1 MKEKKT
7 GKDGK
12 MLLHADRRLEN
23 GKSAGDKPVG
33 RRHANG
39 RHAVRVSKFL
49 QAAVLAAGVL
59 GMSAASQSMTEISE
73 KEQPLWQ
80 VWSAEECDAGLT
92 VETVGENL
100 ILQKKAKLTADSEE
114 GKDFRAMY
122 AGDGN
127 HTDEILR
134 WSSENDWENSDHWLM
149 ADFGEPVSIGAVR
162 IYWERTNAKSY
173 ALEYSQD
180 RENWQQASVFEEAP
194 EQKEQ
199 QIVLNEPV
207 EARYFRLHVTDVLKE
222 ESDLSL
228 YYQNV
233 SVLELEVYGQLED
246 CFVVETPVIEA
257 GSRRT
262 LELPTVPEPY
272 SISFGGADYDVLVN
286 MDGKITD
293 TMADTQVELGFI
305 LEKDGETQELP
316 GIQTKIPAS
325 ELMEAD
331 GERETVESDKKAEQD
346 ATGEV
351 LEHSSAATLPEGFTA
366 MEWMPV
372 SATGVIEPAGQEIP
386 SDEISEAAPGGASTG
401 AVYSDWTTRSIRV
414 VYRDEELE
422 RTAQLFATELSGQ
435 LLQNVSAKKLADTEK
450 PTEGDIVLN
459 FWKTAGDGEEWTQ
472 TLGDEGYELNL
483 EAESPGVISISARTK
498 RGVRWGCVALGQLWE
513 KSEGQLPVGVLRD
526 YPAWSVRGFGIDVG
540 RRPVSLE
547 LLYRIAEAL
556 SKHRMNTLQIHLND
570 NQIISQSDYDGTKE
584 GARQL
589 YAGFRLES
597 DVKNEAGQSI
607 TSQDLYYSKE
617 EFAQFIEDA
626 AVMGVEVV
634 PEIDTPAHSL
644 ALTKVFPKL
653 GLSGDPESVDQL
665 DLSNPAAQ
673 KLAETI
679 WSEYLIESDVFSGT
693 GTVHIGMD
701 EYFGDQKA
709 FVDYMKELS
718 DYVAE
723 AAPEKT
729 IRMWGS
735 LSKTGQDYSGLSRK
749 IQLQVWDT
757 DWADP
762 QEMYDAGFS
771 IINSLSSSLYLI
783 PGGGY
788 DRLDL
793 DFLEK
798 KWQPNIFETQE
809 RTWELPRWSRR
820 TLGACYM
827 LWNDYASQD
836 GNEITED
843 GLFERF
849 AEPLD
854 ILARKLWK

>member
-7 GKDGK
+7 GKDSGR
-12 MLLHADRRLEN
+12 LL
-23 GKSAGDKPVG
+23 
-33 RRHANG
+33 
-39 RHAVRVSKFL
+39 HAVRVSKFL
-49 QAAVLAAGVL
+49 QVAVLAAGVL
-59 GMSAASQSMTEISE
+59 GMSAASQSMTEIAE

-127 HTDEILR
+127 HTDETLR
-134 WSSENDWENSDHWLM
+134 WSSENDWENNDHWLM

-162 IYWERTNAKSY
+162 IYWERTNAKGY

-180 RENWQQASVFEEAP
+180 KENWQQASVFEEAP

-233 SVLELEVYGQLED
+233 SVQELEVYGQLED

-293 TMADTQVELGFI
+293 TIADTQVELGFI
-305 LEKDGETQELP
+305 LEKDGEMQELP

-325 ELMEAD
+325 ELVETD
-331 GERETVESDKKAEQD
+331 GERATVESDKKAEQD

-351 LEHSSAATLPEGFTA
+351 REHASAATLPEGFTA
-366 MEWMPV
+366 MEWMPA

-386 SDEISEAAPGGASTG
+386 SDEISEAAPVTSS
-401 AVYSDWTTRSIRV
+401 YSDWTTRFIRV

-422 RTAQLFATELSGQ
+422 RTAQLFATELSRQ
-435 LLQNVSAKKLADTEK
+435 LLQDVSAKKLADTEK

-459 FWKTAGDGEEWTQ
+459 FRKAVGDGKEWTQ

-498 RGVRWGCVALGQLWE
+498 RGVRWGCVALGQLLE
-513 KSEGQLPVGVLRD
+513 KSEGQLPTGVLRD

-547 LLYRIAEAL
+547 LLYRIAEEL
-556 SKHRMNTLQIHLND
+556 SKHQMNTLQIHLND

-597 DVKNEAGQSI
+597 DVRNKAGQSI

-673 KLAETI
+673 KLAEMI
-679 WSEYLIESDVFSGT
+679 WSEYLTESDVFSGT

-701 EYFGDQKA
+701 EYFGNQKA
-709 FVDYMKELS
+709 FVDYMKALS

-757 DWADP
+757 DWTDP

-771 IINSLSSSLYLI
+771 VINSLSSSLYLI

-798 KWQPNIFETQE
+798 KWQPNVFETQE
-809 RTWELPRWSRR
+809 RTWELPRWSSR

>member
-1 MKEKKT
+1 
-7 GKDGK
+7 
-12 MLLHADRRLEN
+12 
-23 GKSAGDKPVG
+23 
-33 RRHANG
+33 
-39 RHAVRVSKFL
+39 
-49 QAAVLAAGVL
+49 
-59 GMSAASQSMTEISE
+59 
-73 KEQPLWQ
+73 
-80 VWSAEECDAGLT
+80 
-92 VETVGENL
+92 
-100 ILQKKAKLTADSEE
+100 
-114 GKDFRAMY
+114 
-122 AGDGN
+122 
-127 HTDEILR
+127 
-134 WSSENDWENSDHWLM
+134 
-149 ADFGEPVSIGAVR
+149 
-162 IYWERTNAKSY
+162 
-173 ALEYSQD
+173 
-180 RENWQQASVFEEAP
+180 
-194 EQKEQ
+194 
-199 QIVLNEPV
+199 
-207 EARYFRLHVTDVLKE
+207 
-222 ESDLSL
+222 
-228 YYQNV
+228 
-233 SVLELEVYGQLED
+233 
-246 CFVVETPVIEA
+246 
-257 GSRRT
+257 
-262 LELPTVPEPY
+262 
-272 SISFGGADYDVLVN
+272 
-286 MDGKITD
+286 
-293 TMADTQVELGFI
+293 
-305 LEKDGETQELP
+305 
-316 GIQTKIPAS
+316 
-325 ELMEAD
+325 
-331 GERETVESDKKAEQD
+331 
-346 ATGEV
+346 
-351 LEHSSAATLPEGFTA
+351 
-366 MEWMPV
+366 MEWMPA

-386 SDEISEAAPGGASTG
+386 SDEISGAAPVVAPATSSS
-401 AVYSDWTTRSIRV
+401 SDWTTRFIRV

-435 LLQNVSAKKLADTEK
+435 LLQDVSVEKLADTEK

-459 FWKTAGDGEEWTQ
+459 FRKAVGDGKEWTQ

-498 RGVRWGCVALGQLWE
+498 RGVRWGCVALGQLLE
-513 KSEGQLPVGVLRD
+513 KSEGQLPAGVLRD

-540 RRPVSLE
+540 RSPVSLE
-547 LLYRIAEAL
+547 LLYRIAEEL
-556 SKHRMNTLQIHLND
+556 SKHQMNTLQIHLND

-597 DVKNEAGQSI
+597 DVRNKAGQSI

-679 WSEYLIESDVFSGT
+679 WSEYLTESDVFSGT

-701 EYFGDQKA
+701 EYFGNQKA
-709 FVDYMKELS
+709 FVDYMKALS

-749 IQLQVWDT
+749 IQLQVWDM
-757 DWADP
+757 DWTDP

-771 IINSLSSSLYLI
+771 VINSLSSSLYLI

-798 KWQPNIFETQE
+798 KWQPNVFETQE
-809 RTWELPRWSRR
+809 QTWELPRWSSR

>member
-1 MKEKKT
+1 MREKKT
-7 GKDGK
+7 GKDSGR
-12 MLLHADRRLEN
+12 LL
-23 GKSAGDKPVG
+23 
-33 RRHANG
+33 
-39 RHAVRVSKFL
+39 HAVRVSKFL
-49 QAAVLAAGVL
+49 QVTVLAAGVL
-59 GMSAASQSMTEISE
+59 GMSAVSQSMTEISE

-127 HTDEILR
+127 HTDETLR
-134 WSSENDWENSDHWLM
+134 WSSENDWENNDHWLM

-162 IYWERTNAKSY
+162 IYWERTNAKGY

-180 RENWQQASVFEEAP
+180 KENWQQASVFEEAP

-233 SVLELEVYGQLED
+233 SVQELEVYGQLED

-293 TMADTQVELGFI
+293 TIADTQVELGFI

-325 ELMEAD
+325 ERVEVD
-331 GERETVESDKKAEQD
+331 GERE
-346 ATGEV
+346 EV
-351 LEHSSAATLPEGFTA
+351 PEALSAVTLPEGFTA
-366 MEWMPV
+366 MEWMPA

-386 SDEISEAAPGGASTG
+386 SDEISEAAPVTSS
-401 AVYSDWTTRSIRV
+401 YSDWTTRFIRV

-435 LLQNVSAKKLADTEK
+435 LLQDVSVEKLADTEK
-450 PTEGDIVLN
+450 PAEGDIVLN
-459 FWKTAGDGEEWTQ
+459 FRKAVGDGKEWTQ

-498 RGVRWGCVALGQLWE
+498 RGVRWGCVALGQLLE
-513 KSEGQLPVGVLRD
+513 KSEGQLPAGVLRD

-547 LLYRIAEAL
+547 LLYRIAEEL
-556 SKHRMNTLQIHLND
+556 SKHQMNTLQIHLND

-679 WSEYLIESDVFSGT
+679 WSEYLTESDVFSGT

-701 EYFGDQKA
+701 EYFGNQKA
-709 FVDYMKELS
+709 FVDYMKALS

-757 DWADP
+757 DWTDP
-762 QEMYDAGFS
+762 LEMYDAGFS
-771 IINSLSSSLYLI
+771 VINSLSSSLYLI

-788 DRLDL
+788 DRLNL

-798 KWQPNIFETQE
+798 KWQPNVFETQE
-809 RTWELPRWSRR
+809 RTWELPRWSSR

>member
-1 MKEKKT
+1 MREKKT
-7 GKDGK
+7 GKDSGR
-12 MLLHADRRLEN
+12 LL
-23 GKSAGDKPVG
+23 
-33 RRHANG
+33 
-39 RHAVRVSKFL
+39 HAVRVSKFL
-49 QAAVLAAGVL
+49 QVAVLAAGVL

-127 HTDEILR
+127 HTDETLR
-134 WSSENDWENSDHWLM
+134 WSSENDWENNDHWLM

-162 IYWERTNAKSY
+162 IYWERTNAKGY

-180 RENWQQASVFEEAP
+180 KENWQQASVFEEAP

-233 SVLELEVYGQLED
+233 SVQELEVYRQLED

-293 TMADTQVELGFI
+293 TIADTQVQLGFI
-305 LEKDGETQELP
+305 LEKDGEMQELP

-325 ELMEAD
+325 ERVEAD
-331 GERETVESDKKAEQD
+331 GERATVESDKKAEQD

-351 LEHSSAATLPEGFTA
+351 REHASAVTLPEGFTA
-366 MEWMPV
+366 MEWMPA
-372 SATGVIEPAGQEIP
+372 SATGVIESAGQEIP
-386 SDEISEAAPGGASTG
+386 SDEISEAAPVVAPATSSS
-401 AVYSDWTTRSIRV
+401 SDWTTRFIRV

-435 LLQNVSAKKLADTEK
+435 LLQDVSVEKLADTEK

-459 FWKTAGDGEEWTQ
+459 FRKAVGDGKEWTQ

-498 RGVRWGCVALGQLWE
+498 RGVRWGCVALGQLLE
-513 KSEGQLPVGVLRD
+513 KSEGQLPTGVLRD

-547 LLYRIAEAL
+547 LLYRIAEEL
-556 SKHRMNTLQIHLND
+556 SKHQMNTLQIHLND

-597 DVKNEAGQSI
+597 DVRNRAGQSI

-679 WSEYLIESDVFSGT
+679 WSEYLTESDVFSGT

-701 EYFGDQKA
+701 EYFGNQKA
-709 FVDYMKELS
+709 FVDYMKALS

-757 DWADP
+757 DWTDP

-798 KWQPNIFETQE
+798 KWQPNVFETQE
-809 RTWELPRWSRR
+809 RTWELPRWSSR

>member
-7 GKDGK
+7 GKDSGR
-12 MLLHADRRLEN
+12 LL
-23 GKSAGDKPVG
+23 
-33 RRHANG
+33 
-39 RHAVRVSKFL
+39 HAVRVSKFL
-49 QAAVLAAGVL
+49 QVAVLAAGVL
-59 GMSAASQSMTEISE
+59 GMSAASQSMTEIAE

-127 HTDEILR
+127 HTDETLR
-134 WSSENDWENSDHWLM
+134 WSSENDWENNDHWLM

-162 IYWERTNAKSY
+162 IYWERTNAKGY

-180 RENWQQASVFEEAP
+180 KENWQQASVFEEAP

-233 SVLELEVYGQLED
+233 SVQELEVYGQLED

-293 TMADTQVELGFI
+293 TIADTQVELGFI
-305 LEKDGETQELP
+305 LEKDGEMQELP

-325 ELMEAD
+325 ELVETD
-331 GERETVESDKKAEQD
+331 GERATVESDKKAEQD

-351 LEHSSAATLPEGFTA
+351 REHASAATLPEGFTA
-366 MEWMPV
+366 MEWMPA

-386 SDEISEAAPGGASTG
+386 SDEISEAAPVTSS
-401 AVYSDWTTRSIRV
+401 YSDWTTRFIRV

-422 RTAQLFATELSGQ
+422 RTAQLFATELSRQ
-435 LLQNVSAKKLADTEK
+435 LLQDVSAKKLADTEK

-459 FWKTAGDGEEWTQ
+459 FWKVAGDGEEWTQ

-483 EAESPGVISISARTK
+483 ETESPGVISISARTK

-513 KSEGQLPVGVLRD
+513 KSEGQLPAGVLRD

-547 LLYRIAEAL
+547 LLYRIAEEL

-653 GLSGDPESVDQL
+653 GLSGNPESVDQL

-673 KLAETI
+673 KLAEMI
-679 WSEYLIESDVFSGT
+679 WSEYLTESDVFSGT

-701 EYFGDQKA
+701 EYFGNQKA
-709 FVDYMKELS
+709 FVNYMKALS

-757 DWADP
+757 DWTDP

-771 IINSLSSSLYLI
+771 VINSLSSSLYLI

-798 KWQPNIFETQE
+798 KWQPNVFETQE
-809 RTWELPRWSRR
+809 RTWELPRWSSR

>member
-7 GKDGK
+7 GKDSGR
-12 MLLHADRRLEN
+12 LL
-23 GKSAGDKPVG
+23 
-33 RRHANG
+33 
-39 RHAVRVSKFL
+39 HAVRVSKFL
-49 QAAVLAAGVL
+49 QVTVLAAGVL
-59 GMSAASQSMTEISE
+59 GMSAVSQSMTEISE

-127 HTDEILR
+127 HTDETLR
-134 WSSENDWENSDHWLM
+134 WSSENDWENNDHWLM

-162 IYWERTNAKSY
+162 IYWERTNAKGY

-180 RENWQQASVFEEAP
+180 KENWQQASVFEEAP

-233 SVLELEVYGQLED
+233 SVQELEVYGQLED

-293 TMADTQVELGFI
+293 TIADTQVELGFI
-305 LEKDGETQELP
+305 LEKDGEMQELP

-325 ELMEAD
+325 ERVEAD
-331 GERETVESDKKAEQD
+331 GERATVESDKKAEQD

-351 LEHSSAATLPEGFTA
+351 REHASAATLPEGFTA
-366 MEWMPV
+366 MEWMPA

-386 SDEISEAAPGGASTG
+386 SDEISEAAPVVAPATSSS
-401 AVYSDWTTRSIRV
+401 SDWTTRFIRV

-435 LLQNVSAKKLADTEK
+435 LLQDVSAKKLTDTEK

-459 FWKTAGDGEEWTQ
+459 FRKAVGDGKEWTQ

-498 RGVRWGCVALGQLWE
+498 RGVRWGCVALGQLLE
-513 KSEGQLPVGVLRD
+513 KSEGQLPTGVLRD

-547 LLYRIAEAL
+547 LLYRIAEEL
-556 SKHRMNTLQIHLND
+556 SKHQMNTLQIHLND

-597 DVKNEAGQSI
+597 DVRNRAGQSI

-679 WSEYLIESDVFSGT
+679 WSEYLTESDVFSGT

-701 EYFGDQKA
+701 EYFGNQKA
-709 FVDYMKELS
+709 FVDYMKALS

-771 IINSLSSSLYLI
+771 VINSLSSSLYLI

-798 KWQPNIFETQE
+798 KWQPNVFETQE
-809 RTWELPRWSRR
+809 RTRELPRWSSR

>member
-7 GKDGK
+7 GKDSGR
-12 MLLHADRRLEN
+12 LL
-23 GKSAGDKPVG
+23 
-33 RRHANG
+33 
-39 RHAVRVSKFL
+39 HAVRVSKFL
-49 QAAVLAAGVL
+49 QVTVLAAGVL

-127 HTDEILR
+127 HTDETLR
-134 WSSENDWENSDHWLM
+134 WSSENDWENNDHWLM

-162 IYWERTNAKSY
+162 IYWERTNAKGY

-180 RENWQQASVFEEAP
+180 KENWQQASVFEEAP

-233 SVLELEVYGQLED
+233 SVQELEVYRQLED

-293 TMADTQVELGFI
+293 TIADTQVQLGFI
-305 LEKDGETQELP
+305 LEKDGEMQELP

-325 ELMEAD
+325 ERVEAD
-331 GERETVESDKKAEQD
+331 GERATVESDKKAEQD

-351 LEHSSAATLPEGFTA
+351 REHASAVTLPEGFTA
-366 MEWMPV
+366 MEWMPA
-372 SATGVIEPAGQEIP
+372 SATGVIESAGQEIP
-386 SDEISEAAPGGASTG
+386 SDEISEAAPVVAPATSSS
-401 AVYSDWTTRSIRV
+401 SDWTTRFIRV

-435 LLQNVSAKKLADTEK
+435 LLQDVSVEKLADTEK

-459 FWKTAGDGEEWTQ
+459 FRKAVGDGKEWTQ

-498 RGVRWGCVALGQLWE
+498 RGVRWGCVALGQLLE
-513 KSEGQLPVGVLRD
+513 KSEGQLPTGVLRD

-547 LLYRIAEAL
+547 LLYRIAEEL
-556 SKHRMNTLQIHLND
+556 SKHQMNTLQIHLND

-597 DVKNEAGQSI
+597 DVRNRAGQSI

-673 KLAETI
+673 KLAEMI
-679 WSEYLIESDVFSGT
+679 WSEYLTESDVFSGT

-701 EYFGDQKA
+701 EYFGNQKA
-709 FVDYMKELS
+709 FVNYMKALS

-757 DWADP
+757 DWTDP

-771 IINSLSSSLYLI
+771 VINSLSSSLYLI

-798 KWQPNIFETQE
+798 KWQPNVFETQE
-809 RTWELPRWSRR
+809 RTWELPRWSSR

>member
-7 GKDGK
+7 GKDSGR
-12 MLLHADRRLEN
+12 LL
-23 GKSAGDKPVG
+23 
-33 RRHANG
+33 
-39 RHAVRVSKFL
+39 HAVRVSKFL
-49 QAAVLAAGVL
+49 QVAVLAAGVL
-59 GMSAASQSMTEISE
+59 GMSAASQSMTEIAE

-127 HTDEILR
+127 HTDETLR
-134 WSSENDWENSDHWLM
+134 WSSENDWENNDHWLM

-162 IYWERTNAKSY
+162 IYWERTNAKGY

-180 RENWQQASVFEEAP
+180 KENWQQASVFEEAP

-233 SVLELEVYGQLED
+233 SVQELEVYGQLED

-293 TMADTQVELGFI
+293 TIADTQVELGFI
-305 LEKDGETQELP
+305 LEKDGEMQELP

-325 ELMEAD
+325 ELVETD
-331 GERETVESDKKAEQD
+331 GERATVESDKKAEQD

-351 LEHSSAATLPEGFTA
+351 REHASAATLPEGFTA
-366 MEWMPV
+366 MEWMPA

-386 SDEISEAAPGGASTG
+386 SDEISEAAPVTSS
-401 AVYSDWTTRSIRV
+401 YSDWTTRFIRV

-422 RTAQLFATELSGQ
+422 RTAQLFATELSRQ
-435 LLQNVSAKKLADTEK
+435 LLQDVSAKKLADTEK

-459 FWKTAGDGEEWTQ
+459 FWKVAGDGEEWTQ

-483 EAESPGVISISARTK
+483 ETESPGVISISARTK
-498 RGVRWGCVALGQLWE
+498 RGVRWGCVALGQLLE
-513 KSEGQLPVGVLRD
+513 KSEGQLPTGVLRD

-547 LLYRIAEAL
+547 LLYRIAEEL
-556 SKHRMNTLQIHLND
+556 SKHQMNTLQIHLND

-597 DVKNEAGQSI
+597 DVRNRAGQSI

-673 KLAETI
+673 KLAEMI
-679 WSEYLIESDVFSGT
+679 WSEYLTESDVFSGT

-701 EYFGDQKA
+701 EYFGNQKA
-709 FVDYMKELS
+709 FVNYMKALS

-757 DWADP
+757 DWTDP

-771 IINSLSSSLYLI
+771 VLNSLSSSLYLI

-798 KWQPNIFETQE
+798 KWQPNVFETQE
-809 RTWELPRWSRR
+809 RTWELPRWSSR

>member
-7 GKDGK
+7 GKDSGR
-12 MLLHADRRLEN
+12 LL
-23 GKSAGDKPVG
+23 
-33 RRHANG
+33 
-39 RHAVRVSKFL
+39 HAVRVSKFL
-49 QAAVLAAGVL
+49 QVTVLAAGVL
-59 GMSAASQSMTEISE
+59 GMSAVSQSMTEISE

-127 HTDEILR
+127 HTDETLR
-134 WSSENDWENSDHWLM
+134 WSSENDWENNDHWLM
-149 ADFGEPVSIGAVR
+149 ADFGELVSIGAVR

-180 RENWQQASVFEEAP
+180 KENWQQASVFEEAP

-233 SVLELEVYGQLED
+233 SVQELEVYGQLED

-293 TMADTQVELGFI
+293 TIADTQVELGFI
-305 LEKDGETQELP
+305 LEKDGEMQELP

-325 ELMEAD
+325 ERVEAD
-331 GERETVESDKKAEQD
+331 GERATVESDKKAEQD

-351 LEHSSAATLPEGFTA
+351 REHASAVTLPEGFTA
-366 MEWMPV
+366 MEWMPA
-372 SATGVIEPAGQEIP
+372 SATGVIESAGQEIP
-386 SDEISEAAPGGASTG
+386 SDEISEAAPVVAPATSSS
-401 AVYSDWTTRSIRV
+401 SDWTTRFIRV

-435 LLQNVSAKKLADTEK
+435 LLQDVSVEKLADTEK

-459 FWKTAGDGEEWTQ
+459 FRKAVGDGEEWTQ

-498 RGVRWGCVALGQLWE
+498 RGVRWGCMALGQLLE
-513 KSEGQLPVGVLRD
+513 KSEGQLPAGVLRD

-547 LLYRIAEAL
+547 LLYRIAEEL
-556 SKHRMNTLQIHLND
+556 SKHQMNTLQIHLND

-597 DVKNEAGQSI
+597 DVRNKAGQSI

-644 ALTKVFPKL
+644 AFTKVFPKL

-679 WSEYLIESDVFSGT
+679 WSEYLTESDVFSGT

-701 EYFGDQKA
+701 EYFGNQKA
-709 FVDYMKELS
+709 FVDYMKALS

-757 DWADP
+757 DWTDP

-771 IINSLSSSLYLI
+771 VINSLSSSLYLI

-798 KWQPNIFETQE
+798 KWQPNVFETQE
-809 RTWELPRWSRR
+809 RTWELPRWSSR

>member
-7 GKDGK
+7 GKDSGR
-12 MLLHADRRLEN
+12 LL
-23 GKSAGDKPVG
+23 
-33 RRHANG
+33 
-39 RHAVRVSKFL
+39 HAVRVSKFL
-49 QAAVLAAGVL
+49 QVAVLAAGVL
-59 GMSAASQSMTEISE
+59 GMSAASQSMTEIAE

-127 HTDEILR
+127 HTDETLR
-134 WSSENDWENSDHWLM
+134 WSSENDWENNDHWLM

-162 IYWERTNAKSY
+162 IYWERTNAKGY

-180 RENWQQASVFEEAP
+180 KENWQQASVFEEAP

-233 SVLELEVYGQLED
+233 SVQELEVYGQLED

-293 TMADTQVELGFI
+293 TIADTQVELGFI
-305 LEKDGETQELP
+305 LEKDGEMQELP

-325 ELMEAD
+325 ELVETD
-331 GERETVESDKKAEQD
+331 GERATVESDKKAEQD

-351 LEHSSAATLPEGFTA
+351 REHASAATLPEGFTA
-366 MEWMPV
+366 MEWMPA

-386 SDEISEAAPGGASTG
+386 SDEISEAAPVTSS
-401 AVYSDWTTRSIRV
+401 YSDWTTRFIRV

-422 RTAQLFATELSGQ
+422 RTAQLFATELSRQ
-435 LLQNVSAKKLADTEK
+435 LLQDVSAKKLADTEK

-459 FWKTAGDGEEWTQ
+459 FWKVAGDGEEWTQ

-483 EAESPGVISISARTK
+483 ETESPGVISISARTK

-513 KSEGQLPVGVLRD
+513 KSEGQLPAGVLRD

-547 LLYRIAEAL
+547 LLYRIAEEL

-634 PEIDTPAHSL
+634 PEIDTPAHS
-644 ALTKVFPKL
+644 
-653 GLSGDPESVDQL
+653 Q
-665 DLSNPAAQ
+665 
-673 KLAETI
+673 
-679 WSEYLIESDVFSGT
+679 
-693 GTVHIGMD
+693 IGR
-701 EYFGDQKA
+701 A
-709 FVDYMKELS
+709 HV
-718 DYVAE
+718 
-723 AAPEKT
+723 
-729 IRMWGS
+729 
-735 LSKTGQDYSGLSRK
+735 
-749 IQLQVWDT
+749 
-757 DWADP
+757 
-762 QEMYDAGFS
+762 
-771 IINSLSSSLYLI
+771 
-783 PGGGY
+783 
-788 DRLDL
+788 
-793 DFLEK
+793 
-798 KWQPNIFETQE
+798 
-809 RTWELPRWSRR
+809 
-820 TLGACYM
+820 
-827 LWNDYASQD
+827 
-836 GNEITED
+836 
-843 GLFERF
+843 
-849 AEPLD
+849 
-854 ILARKLWK
+854 

>member
-7 GKDGK
+7 GKDSGR
-12 MLLHADRRLEN
+12 LL
-23 GKSAGDKPVG
+23 
-33 RRHANG
+33 
-39 RHAVRVSKFL
+39 HAVRVSKFL
-49 QAAVLAAGVL
+49 QVAVLAAGVL
-59 GMSAASQSMTEISE
+59 GMSAASQSMTEIAE

-127 HTDEILR
+127 HTDETLR
-134 WSSENDWENSDHWLM
+134 WSSENDWENNDHWLM

-162 IYWERTNAKSY
+162 IYWERTNAKGY

-180 RENWQQASVFEEAP
+180 KENWQQASVFEEAP

-233 SVLELEVYGQLED
+233 SVQELEVYGQLED

-293 TMADTQVELGFI
+293 TIADTQVELGFI
-305 LEKDGETQELP
+305 LEKDGEMQELP

-325 ELMEAD
+325 ELVETD
-331 GERETVESDKKAEQD
+331 GERATVESDKKAEQD

-351 LEHSSAATLPEGFTA
+351 REHASAATLPEGFTA
-366 MEWMPV
+366 MEWMPA

-386 SDEISEAAPGGASTG
+386 SDEISEAAPVTSS
-401 AVYSDWTTRSIRV
+401 YSDWTTRFIRV

-422 RTAQLFATELSGQ
+422 RTAQIFATELSGQ
-435 LLQNVSAKKLADTEK
+435 LLQDVSAKKLTDTEK

-459 FWKTAGDGEEWTQ
+459 FRKAVGDGKEWTQ

-513 KSEGQLPVGVLRD
+513 KSEGQLPAGVLRD

-547 LLYRIAEAL
+547 LLYRIAEEL

-665 DLSNPAAQ
+665 DLSNPSAQ

-679 WSEYLIESDVFSGT
+679 WSEYLTESDVFSGT

-701 EYFGDQKA
+701 EYFGNQKA
-709 FVDYMKELS
+709 FVDYMKTLS

-762 QEMYDAGFS
+762 QEMYDAGFPV
-771 IINSLSSSLYLI
+771 INSLSSSLYLI

-798 KWQPNIFETQE
+798 KWQPNVFETQE
-809 RTWELPRWSRR
+809 RTWELPRWSSR

>member
-7 GKDGK
+7 GKDSGR
-12 MLLHADRRLEN
+12 LL
-23 GKSAGDKPVG
+23 
-33 RRHANG
+33 
-39 RHAVRVSKFL
+39 HAVRVSKFL
-49 QAAVLAAGVL
+49 QVTVLAAGVL
-59 GMSAASQSMTEISE
+59 GMSAVSQSMTEISE

-127 HTDEILR
+127 HTDETLR
-134 WSSENDWENSDHWLM
+134 WSSENDWENNDHWLM

-162 IYWERTNAKSY
+162 IYWERTNAKGY

-180 RENWQQASVFEEAP
+180 KENWQQASVFEEAP

-233 SVLELEVYGQLED
+233 SVQELEVYGQLED

-293 TMADTQVELGFI
+293 TIADTQVQLGFI
-305 LEKDGETQELP
+305 LEKDGEMQELP

-325 ELMEAD
+325 ERVEAD
-331 GERETVESDKKAEQD
+331 GERATVESDKKAEQD

-351 LEHSSAATLPEGFTA
+351 REHASAVTLPEGFTA
-366 MEWMPV
+366 MEWMPA
-372 SATGVIEPAGQEIP
+372 STTGVIESAGQEIP
-386 SDEISEAAPGGASTG
+386 SDEISEAAPVVAPATSSS
-401 AVYSDWTTRSIRV
+401 SDWTTRFIRV

-435 LLQNVSAKKLADTEK
+435 LLQDVSVEKLADTEK
-450 PTEGDIVLN
+450 PAEGDIVLN
-459 FWKTAGDGEEWTQ
+459 FRKAVGDGKEWTQ
-472 TLGDEGYELNL
+472 TLGNEGYELNL

-513 KSEGQLPVGVLRD
+513 KSEGQLPAGVLRD

-547 LLYRIAEAL
+547 LLYRIAEEL
-556 SKHRMNTLQIHLND
+556 SKHQMNTLQIHLND

-584 GARQL
+584 GAVLQ
-589 YAGFRLES
+589 FRFS
-597 DVKNEAGQSI
+597 
-607 TSQDLYYSKE
+607 E
-617 EFAQFIEDA
+617 EKIR
-626 AVMGVEVV
+626 
-634 PEIDTPAHSL
+634 S
-644 ALTKVFPKL
+644 
-653 GLSGDPESVDQL
+653 
-665 DLSNPAAQ
+665 
-673 KLAETI
+673 
-679 WSEYLIESDVFSGT
+679 
-693 GTVHIGMD
+693 TVAIK
-701 EYFGDQKA
+701 Y
-709 FVDYMKELS
+709 
-718 DYVAE
+718 
-723 AAPEKT
+723 
-729 IRMWGS
+729 
-735 LSKTGQDYSGLSRK
+735 
-749 IQLQVWDT
+749 
-757 DWADP
+757 
-762 QEMYDAGFS
+762 
-771 IINSLSSSLYLI
+771 
-783 PGGGY
+783 
-788 DRLDL
+788 
-793 DFLEK
+793 
-798 KWQPNIFETQE
+798 
-809 RTWELPRWSRR
+809 RWV
-820 TLGACYM
+820 
-827 LWNDYASQD
+827 
-836 GNEITED
+836 
-843 GLFERF
+843 
-849 AEPLD
+849 
-854 ILARKLWK
+854 

>member
-1 MKEKKT
+1 MREKKT
-7 GKDGK
+7 GKDSGR
-12 MLLHADRRLEN
+12 LL
-23 GKSAGDKPVG
+23 
-33 RRHANG
+33 
-39 RHAVRVSKFL
+39 HAVRVSKFL
-49 QAAVLAAGVL
+49 QVAVLAAGVL

-127 HTDEILR
+127 HTDETLR
-134 WSSENDWENSDHWLM
+134 WSSENDWENNDHWLM

-162 IYWERTNAKSY
+162 IYWERTNAKGY

-180 RENWQQASVFEEAP
+180 KENWQQASVFEEAP

-233 SVLELEVYGQLED
+233 SVQELEVYRQLED

-293 TMADTQVELGFI
+293 TIADTQVQLGFI
-305 LEKDGETQELP
+305 LEKDGEMQELP

-325 ELMEAD
+325 ERVEAD
-331 GERETVESDKKAEQD
+331 GERATVESDKKAEQD

-351 LEHSSAATLPEGFTA
+351 REHASAVTLPEGFTA
-366 MEWMPV
+366 MEWMPA
-372 SATGVIEPAGQEIP
+372 SATGVIESAGQEIP
-386 SDEISEAAPGGASTG
+386 SDEISEAAPVVAPATSSS
-401 AVYSDWTTRSIRV
+401 SDWTTRFIRV

-435 LLQNVSAKKLADTEK
+435 LLQDVSVEKLADTEK

-459 FWKTAGDGEEWTQ
+459 FRKAVGDGKEWTQ

-498 RGVRWGCVALGQLWE
+498 RGVRWGCMALGQLWE
-513 KSEGQLPVGVLRD
+513 KSEGQLPAGVLRD

-547 LLYRIAEAL
+547 LLYRIAEEL
-556 SKHRMNTLQIHLND
+556 SKHQMNTLQIHLND

-597 DVKNEAGQSI
+597 DVRNKAGQSI

-626 AVMGVEVV
+626 AVMGVEIV

-679 WSEYLIESDVFSGT
+679 WSEYLTESDVFSGT

-701 EYFGDQKA
+701 EYFGNQKA
-709 FVDYMKELS
+709 FVDYMKALS

-771 IINSLSSSLYLI
+771 VINSLSSSLYLI

-798 KWQPNIFETQE
+798 KWQPNVFETQE
-809 RTWELPRWSRR
+809 RTWELPRWSSR

>member
-7 GKDGK
+7 GKDSGR
-12 MLLHADRRLEN
+12 LL
-23 GKSAGDKPVG
+23 
-33 RRHANG
+33 
-39 RHAVRVSKFL
+39 HAVRVSKFL
-49 QAAVLAAGVL
+49 QVTVLAAGVL
-59 GMSAASQSMTEISE
+59 GMSAVSQSMTEISE

-127 HTDEILR
+127 HTDETLR
-134 WSSENDWENSDHWLM
+134 WSSENDWENNDHWLM

-162 IYWERTNAKSY
+162 IYWERTNAKGY

-180 RENWQQASVFEEAP
+180 KENWQQASVFEEAP

-233 SVLELEVYGQLED
+233 SVQELEVYGQLED

-293 TMADTQVELGFI
+293 TIADTQVGLGFI
-305 LEKDGETQELP
+305 LEKDGEMQELP

-325 ELMEAD
+325 ERVEVD
-331 GERETVESDKKAEQD
+331 SERE
-346 ATGEV
+346 EV
-351 LEHSSAATLPEGFTA
+351 PEALSAVTLPEGFTA
-366 MEWMPV
+366 MEWMPA

-386 SDEISEAAPGGASTG
+386 SDEISEAAPVTSS
-401 AVYSDWTTRSIRV
+401 YSDWTNRFIRV

-435 LLQNVSAKKLADTEK
+435 LLQDVSVEKLADTEK

-459 FWKTAGDGEEWTQ
+459 FRKAVGDGKEWTQ

-513 KSEGQLPVGVLRD
+513 KAEGQLPAGVLRD

-547 LLYRIAEAL
+547 LLYRIAEEL

-653 GLSGDPESVDQL
+653 GLSGNPESVDQL
-665 DLSNPAAQ
+665 DLSNPTAQ

-679 WSEYLIESDVFSGT
+679 WSEYLIESDAFSGT

-701 EYFGDQKA
+701 EYFGNQKA

-771 IINSLSSSLYLI
+771 VINSLSSSLYLI

-798 KWQPNIFETQE
+798 KWQPNVFETQE
-809 RTWELPRWSRR
+809 RTWELPRWSSR

>member
-7 GKDGK
+7 GKDSGR
-12 MLLHADRRLEN
+12 LL
-23 GKSAGDKPVG
+23 
-33 RRHANG
+33 
-39 RHAVRVSKFL
+39 HAVRVSKFL
-49 QAAVLAAGVL
+49 QVTVLAAGVL
-59 GMSAASQSMTEISE
+59 GMSAVSQSMTEISE

-127 HTDEILR
+127 HTDETLR
-134 WSSENDWENSDHWLM
+134 WSSENDWENNDHWLM

-162 IYWERTNAKSY
+162 IYWERTNAKGY

-180 RENWQQASVFEEAP
+180 KENWQQASVFEEAP

-233 SVLELEVYGQLED
+233 SVQELEVYRQLED

-293 TMADTQVELGFI
+293 TIADTQVELGFI

-325 ELMEAD
+325 ERVEAD
-331 GERETVESDKKAEQD
+331 GERATVESDKKAEQD

-351 LEHSSAATLPEGFTA
+351 REHASAATLPEGFTA
-366 MEWMPV
+366 MEWMPA

-386 SDEISEAAPGGASTG
+386 SDEISEAAPVTSSN
-401 AVYSDWTTRSIRV
+401 SDWTTRFIRV
-414 VYRDEELE
+414 VYRDEDLE

-435 LLQNVSAKKLADTEK
+435 LLQDVSVEKLADTEK

-459 FWKTAGDGEEWTQ
+459 FRKAVGDGKEWTQ

-513 KSEGQLPVGVLRD
+513 KSEGQLPAGVLRD

-547 LLYRIAEAL
+547 LLYRIAEEL
-556 SKHRMNTLQIHLND
+556 SKHQMNTLQIHLND

-597 DVKNEAGQSI
+597 DVRNKAGQSI

-679 WSEYLIESDVFSGT
+679 WSEYLTESDVFSGT

-701 EYFGDQKA
+701 EYFGNQKA
-709 FVDYMKELS
+709 FVDYMKALS

-757 DWADP
+757 DWTDP

-771 IINSLSSSLYLI
+771 VINSLSSSLYLI

-798 KWQPNIFETQE
+798 KWQPNVFETQE
-809 RTWELPRWSRR
+809 RTWELPRWSSR

>member
-1 MKEKKT
+1 MREKKT
-7 GKDGK
+7 GKDSGR
-12 MLLHADRRLEN
+12 LL
-23 GKSAGDKPVG
+23 
-33 RRHANG
+33 
-39 RHAVRVSKFL
+39 HAVRVSKFL
-49 QAAVLAAGVL
+49 QVAVLAAGVL

-127 HTDEILR
+127 HTDETLR
-134 WSSENDWENSDHWLM
+134 WSSENDWENNDHWLM

-162 IYWERTNAKSY
+162 IYWERTNAKGY

-180 RENWQQASVFEEAP
+180 KENWQQASVFEEAP
-194 EQKEQ
+194 EQKKQ

-233 SVLELEVYGQLED
+233 SVQELEVYRQLED

-293 TMADTQVELGFI
+293 TIADTQVQLGFI
-305 LEKDGETQELP
+305 LEKDGEMQELP

-325 ELMEAD
+325 ERVEAD
-331 GERETVESDKKAEQD
+331 GERATVESDKKAEQD

-351 LEHSSAATLPEGFTA
+351 REHASAVTLPEGFTA
-366 MEWMPV
+366 MEWMPA
-372 SATGVIEPAGQEIP
+372 SATGVIESAGQEIP
-386 SDEISEAAPGGASTG
+386 SDEISEAAPVVAPATSSS
-401 AVYSDWTTRSIRV
+401 SDWTTRFIRV

-435 LLQNVSAKKLADTEK
+435 LLQDVSVEKLADTEK

-459 FWKTAGDGEEWTQ
+459 FRKAVGDGKEWTQ

-498 RGVRWGCVALGQLWE
+498 RGVRWGCVALGQLLE
-513 KSEGQLPVGVLRD
+513 KSEGQLPTGVLRD

-547 LLYRIAEAL
+547 LLYRIAEEL
-556 SKHRMNTLQIHLND
+556 SKHQMNTLQIHLND

-597 DVKNEAGQSI
+597 DVRNRAGQSI

-673 KLAETI
+673 KLAEMI
-679 WSEYLIESDVFSGT
+679 WSEYLTESDVFSGT

-701 EYFGDQKA
+701 EYFGNQKA
-709 FVDYMKELS
+709 FVNYMKALS

-757 DWADP
+757 DWTDP

-771 IINSLSSSLYLI
+771 VINSLSSSLYLI

-798 KWQPNIFETQE
+798 KWQPNVFETQE
-809 RTWELPRWSRR
+809 RTWELPRWSSR

>member
-7 GKDGK
+7 GKDSGR
-12 MLLHADRRLEN
+12 LL
-23 GKSAGDKPVG
+23 
-33 RRHANG
+33 
-39 RHAVRVSKFL
+39 HAVRVSKFL
-49 QAAVLAAGVL
+49 QVAVLAAGVL

-127 HTDEILR
+127 HTDETLR
-134 WSSENDWENSDHWLM
+134 WSSENDWENNDHWLM

-162 IYWERTNAKSY
+162 IYWERTNAKGY

-180 RENWQQASVFEEAP
+180 KENWQQASVFEEAP

-233 SVLELEVYGQLED
+233 SVQELEVYGQLED

-286 MDGKITD
+286 MDEKITD
-293 TMADTQVELGFI
+293 TIADTQVELGFI

-316 GIQTKIPAS
+316 GIRTKIPAS
-325 ELMEAD
+325 ERVEAD
-331 GERETVESDKKAEQD
+331 GERATVESDKKAEQD

-351 LEHSSAATLPEGFTA
+351 REHASAATLPEGFTA
-366 MEWMPV
+366 MEWMPA

-386 SDEISEAAPGGASTG
+386 SDEISEAAPATSSS
-401 AVYSDWTTRSIRV
+401 SDWTTRFIRV

-435 LLQNVSAKKLADTEK
+435 LLQDVSAKKLADTEK
-450 PTEGDIVLN
+450 PTQGDIVLN
-459 FWKTAGDGEEWTQ
+459 FRKAVGDGKEWTQ

-513 KSEGQLPVGVLRD
+513 KSEGQLPAGVLRD

-547 LLYRIAEAL
+547 LLYRIAEEL
-556 SKHRMNTLQIHLND
+556 SKHQMNTLQIHLND

-597 DVKNEAGQSI
+597 DVRNKAGQSI

-679 WSEYLIESDVFSGT
+679 WSEYLTESDVFSGT

-701 EYFGDQKA
+701 EYFGNQKA
-709 FVDYMKELS
+709 FVDYMKALS

-757 DWADP
+757 DWTDP

-771 IINSLSSSLYLI
+771 VINSLSSSLYLI

-798 KWQPNIFETQE
+798 KWQPNVFETQE
-809 RTWELPRWSRR
+809 QTWELPRWSSR

>member
-7 GKDGK
+7 GKDSGR
-12 MLLHADRRLEN
+12 LL
-23 GKSAGDKPVG
+23 
-33 RRHANG
+33 
-39 RHAVRVSKFL
+39 HAVRVSKFL
-49 QAAVLAAGVL
+49 QVTVLAAGVL
-59 GMSAASQSMTEISE
+59 GMSAVSQSMTEISE

-127 HTDEILR
+127 HTDETLR
-134 WSSENDWENSDHWLM
+134 WSSENDWENNDHWLM

-162 IYWERTNAKSY
+162 IYWERTNAKGY

-180 RENWQQASVFEEAP
+180 KENWQQASVFEEAP

-233 SVLELEVYGQLED
+233 SVQELEVYGQLED

-293 TMADTQVELGFI
+293 TIADTQVELGFI
-305 LEKDGETQELP
+305 LEKDGEMQELP

-325 ELMEAD
+325 ERVEAD
-331 GERETVESDKKAEQD
+331 RERETVESDKKAEQD

-351 LEHSSAATLPEGFTA
+351 LEHSSVATLPEGFTA
-366 MEWMPV
+366 MEWMPA

-386 SDEISEAAPGGASTG
+386 SDEISEAAPVVAPATSSS
-401 AVYSDWTTRSIRV
+401 SDWTTRFIRV

-435 LLQNVSAKKLADTEK
+435 LLQDVSVEKLADTEK

-459 FWKTAGDGEEWTQ
+459 FRKAVGDGKEWTQ

-498 RGVRWGCVALGQLWE
+498 RGVRWGCVALGQLLE
-513 KSEGQLPVGVLRD
+513 KSEGQLPAGVLRD

-540 RRPVSLE
+540 RSPVSLE
-547 LLYRIAEAL
+547 LLYRIAEEL
-556 SKHRMNTLQIHLND
+556 SKHQMNTLQIHLND

-597 DVKNEAGQSI
+597 DVRNKAGQSI

-679 WSEYLIESDVFSGT
+679 WSEYLTESDVFSGT

-701 EYFGDQKA
+701 EYFGNQKA
-709 FVDYMKELS
+709 FVDYMKALS

-749 IQLQVWDT
+749 IQLQVWDM
-757 DWADP
+757 DWTDP

-771 IINSLSSSLYLI
+771 VINSLSSSLYLI

-798 KWQPNIFETQE
+798 KWQPNVFETQE
-809 RTWELPRWSRR
+809 QTWELPRWSSR

>member
-1 MKEKKT
+1 MREKKT
-7 GKDGK
+7 GKDSGR
-12 MLLHADRRLEN
+12 LL
-23 GKSAGDKPVG
+23 
-33 RRHANG
+33 
-39 RHAVRVSKFL
+39 HAVRVSKFL
-49 QAAVLAAGVL
+49 QVAVLAAGVL

-127 HTDEILR
+127 HTDETLR
-134 WSSENDWENSDHWLM
+134 WSSENDWENNDHWLM

-162 IYWERTNAKSY
+162 IYWERTNAKGY

-180 RENWQQASVFEEAP
+180 KENWQQASVFEEAP

-233 SVLELEVYGQLED
+233 SVQELEVYRQLED

-293 TMADTQVELGFI
+293 TIADTQVQLGFI
-305 LEKDGETQELP
+305 LEKDGEMQELP

-325 ELMEAD
+325 ERVEAD
-331 GERETVESDKKAEQD
+331 GERATVESDKKAEQD

-351 LEHSSAATLPEGFTA
+351 REHASAVTLPEGFTA
-366 MEWMPV
+366 MEWMPA
-372 SATGVIEPAGQEIP
+372 SATGVIESAGQEIP
-386 SDEISEAAPGGASTG
+386 SDEISEAAPVVAPATSSS
-401 AVYSDWTTRSIRV
+401 SDWTTRFIRV

-435 LLQNVSAKKLADTEK
+435 LLQDVSVEKLADTEK

-459 FWKTAGDGEEWTQ
+459 FRKAVGDGKEWTQ

-513 KSEGQLPVGVLRD
+513 KSEGQLPAGVLRD

-547 LLYRIAEAL
+547 LLYRIAEEL
-556 SKHRMNTLQIHLND
+556 SKHQMNTLQIHLND

-597 DVKNEAGQSI
+597 DVRNKAGQSI

-673 KLAETI
+673 KLAEMI
-679 WSEYLIESDVFSGT
+679 WSEYLTESDVFSGT

-701 EYFGDQKA
+701 EYFGNQKA
-709 FVDYMKELS
+709 FVNYMKALS

-757 DWADP
+757 DWTDP

-771 IINSLSSSLYLI
+771 VINSLSSSLYLI

-798 KWQPNIFETQE
+798 KWQPNVFETQE
-809 RTWELPRWSRR
+809 RTWELPRWSSR

>member
-1 MKEKKT
+1 MREKKT
-7 GKDGK
+7 GKDSGR
-12 MLLHADRRLEN
+12 LL
-23 GKSAGDKPVG
+23 
-33 RRHANG
+33 
-39 RHAVRVSKFL
+39 HAVRVSKFL
-49 QAAVLAAGVL
+49 QVTVLAAGVL

-127 HTDEILR
+127 HTDETLR
-134 WSSENDWENSDHWLM
+134 WSSENDWENNDHWLM

-162 IYWERTNAKSY
+162 IYWERTNAKGY

-180 RENWQQASVFEEAP
+180 KENWQQASVFEEAP

-233 SVLELEVYGQLED
+233 SVQELEVYRQLED

-293 TMADTQVELGFI
+293 TIADTQVQLGFI
-305 LEKDGETQELP
+305 LEKDGEMQELP

-325 ELMEAD
+325 ERVEAD
-331 GERETVESDKKAEQD
+331 GERATVESDKKAEQD

-351 LEHSSAATLPEGFTA
+351 REHASAVTLPEGFTA
-366 MEWMPV
+366 MEWMPA
-372 SATGVIEPAGQEIP
+372 SATGVIESAGQEIP
-386 SDEISEAAPGGASTG
+386 SDEISEAAPVVAPATSSS
-401 AVYSDWTTRSIRV
+401 SDWTTRFIRV

-435 LLQNVSAKKLADTEK
+435 LLQDVSVEKLADTEK

-459 FWKTAGDGEEWTQ
+459 FRKAVGDGKEWTQ

-498 RGVRWGCVALGQLWE
+498 RGVRWGCVALGQLLE
-513 KSEGQLPVGVLRD
+513 KSEGQLPTGVLRD

-547 LLYRIAEAL
+547 LLYRIAEEL
-556 SKHRMNTLQIHLND
+556 SKHQMNTLQIHLND

-597 DVKNEAGQSI
+597 DVRNRAGQSI

-673 KLAETI
+673 KLAEMI
-679 WSEYLIESDVFSGT
+679 WSEYLTESDVFSGT

-701 EYFGDQKA
+701 EYFGNQKA
-709 FVDYMKELS
+709 FVNYMKALS

-771 IINSLSSSLYLI
+771 VINSLSSSLYLI

-798 KWQPNIFETQE
+798 KWQPNVFETQE
-809 RTWELPRWSRR
+809 RTWELPRWSSR

>member
-1 MKEKKT
+1 MREKKT
-7 GKDGK
+7 GKDSGR
-12 MLLHADRRLEN
+12 LL
-23 GKSAGDKPVG
+23 
-33 RRHANG
+33 
-39 RHAVRVSKFL
+39 HAVRVSKFL
-49 QAAVLAAGVL
+49 QVAVLAAGVL

-127 HTDEILR
+127 HTDETLR
-134 WSSENDWENSDHWLM
+134 WSSENDWENNDHWLM

-162 IYWERTNAKSY
+162 IYWERTNAKGY

-180 RENWQQASVFEEAP
+180 KENWQQASVFEEAP

-233 SVLELEVYGQLED
+233 SVQELEVYGQLED

-293 TMADTQVELGFI
+293 TIADTQVELGFI

-325 ELMEAD
+325 ERVEAD
-331 GERETVESDKKAEQD
+331 GERATVESDKKAEQD

-351 LEHSSAATLPEGFTA
+351 REHASAVTLPEGFTA
-366 MEWMPV
+366 MEWMPA
-372 SATGVIEPAGQEIP
+372 SATGVIESAGQEIP
-386 SDEISEAAPGGASTG
+386 SDEISEAAPVVAPATSSS
-401 AVYSDWTTRSIRV
+401 SDWTTRFIRV

-435 LLQNVSAKKLADTEK
+435 LLQDVSVEKLADTEK
-450 PTEGDIVLN
+450 PAEGDIVLN
-459 FWKTAGDGEEWTQ
+459 FRKAVGDGKEWTQ

-498 RGVRWGCVALGQLWE
+498 RGVRWGCVALGQLLE
-513 KSEGQLPVGVLRD
+513 KSEGQLPAGVLRD

-547 LLYRIAEAL
+547 LLYRIAEEL
-556 SKHRMNTLQIHLND
+556 SKHQMNTLQIHLND

-597 DVKNEAGQSI
+597 DVRNKAGQSI

-673 KLAETI
+673 KLAEMI
-679 WSEYLIESDVFSGT
+679 WSEYLTESDVFSGT

-701 EYFGDQKA
+701 EYFGNQKA
-709 FVDYMKELS
+709 FVDYMKALS

-757 DWADP
+757 DWTDP

-771 IINSLSSSLYLI
+771 VINSLSSSLYLI

-798 KWQPNIFETQE
+798 KWQPNVFETQE
-809 RTWELPRWSRR
+809 RTWELPRWSSR

>member
-1 MKEKKT
+1 MREKKT
-7 GKDGK
+7 GKDSGR
-12 MLLHADRRLEN
+12 LL
-23 GKSAGDKPVG
+23 
-33 RRHANG
+33 
-39 RHAVRVSKFL
+39 HAVRVSKFL
-49 QAAVLAAGVL
+49 QVAVLAAGVL

-127 HTDEILR
+127 HTDETLR
-134 WSSENDWENSDHWLM
+134 WSSENDWENNDHWLM

-162 IYWERTNAKSY
+162 IYWERTNAKGY

-180 RENWQQASVFEEAP
+180 KENWQQASVFEEAP

-233 SVLELEVYGQLED
+233 SVQELEVYGQLED

-293 TMADTQVELGFI
+293 TIADTQVQLGFI
-305 LEKDGETQELP
+305 LEKDGEMQELP

-325 ELMEAD
+325 ERVEAD
-331 GERETVESDKKAEQD
+331 GERATVESDKKAEQD

-351 LEHSSAATLPEGFTA
+351 REHASAVTLPEGFTA
-366 MEWMPV
+366 MEWMPA
-372 SATGVIEPAGQEIP
+372 SATGVIESAGQEIP
-386 SDEISEAAPGGASTG
+386 SDEISEAAPVVAPATSSS
-401 AVYSDWTTRSIRV
+401 SDWTTRFIRV

-422 RTAQLFATELSGQ
+422 RPAQLFATELSGQ
-435 LLQNVSAKKLADTEK
+435 LLQDVSVEKLADTEK

-459 FWKTAGDGEEWTQ
+459 FRKAVGDGKEWTQ

-498 RGVRWGCVALGQLWE
+498 RGVRWGCVALGQLLE
-513 KSEGQLPVGVLRD
+513 KSEGQLPTGVLRD

-547 LLYRIAEAL
+547 LLYRIAEEL
-556 SKHRMNTLQIHLND
+556 SKHQMNTLQIHLND

-597 DVKNEAGQSI
+597 DVRNRAGQSI

-673 KLAETI
+673 KLAEMI
-679 WSEYLIESDVFSGT
+679 WSEYLTESDVFSGT

-701 EYFGDQKA
+701 EYFGNQKA
-709 FVDYMKELS
+709 FVNYMKALS

-757 DWADP
+757 DWTDP

-771 IINSLSSSLYLI
+771 VINSLSSSLYLI

-798 KWQPNIFETQE
+798 KWQPNVFETQE
-809 RTWELPRWSRR
+809 RTWELPRWSSR

>member
-1 MKEKKT
+1 MREKKT
-7 GKDGK
+7 GKDSG
-12 MLLHADRRLEN
+12 MLLHADRRLEDR
-23 GKSAGDKPVG
+23 KSAGNQQVG

-39 RHAVRVSKFL
+39 RHAVSVSKFL

-114 GKDFRAMY
+114 GKDFRATH

-127 HTDEILR
+127 HTDETLR
-134 WSSENDWENSDHWLM
+134 WSSENDWENNDHWLM

-162 IYWERTNAKSY
+162 IYWERTNVKSY

-180 RENWQQASVFEEAP
+180 KESWQQASVFEEAP

-199 QIVLNEPV
+199 QIVLDEPV

-293 TMADTQVELGFI
+293 TIADTQVELGFI

-325 ELMEAD
+325 ELVETD
-331 GERETVESDKKAEQD
+331 REGATVESDKKAEQD

-351 LEHSSAATLPEGFTA
+351 PEHSSAATLPEGFTA
-366 MEWMPV
+366 MEWMPA

-386 SDEISEAAPGGASTG
+386 SDELSEAAPVVTSATSSSG
-401 AVYSDWTTRSIRV
+401 WTTRSIRV
-414 VYRDEELE
+414 VYRDEGLE

-435 LLQNVSAKKLADTEK
+435 LLQDVSVEKLADTEK

-459 FWKTAGDGEEWTQ
+459 FWKPAEDGEEWTQ

-483 EAESPGVISISARTK
+483 EAERPGVISISARTT

-513 KSEGQLPVGVLRD
+513 KAEGQIPAGVLRD

-540 RRPVSLE
+540 RRPISLE

-617 EFAQFIEDA
+617 EFAQFVADA

-679 WSEYLIESDVFSGT
+679 WSEYLIESDVFSET

-701 EYFGDQKA
+701 EYFGNQKA

-718 DYVAE
+718 DCVAE

-771 IINSLSSSLYLI
+771 VINSLSSSLYLI

-798 KWQPNIFETQE
+798 KWQPNVFETQE

>member
-7 GKDGK
+7 GKDSGR
-12 MLLHADRRLEN
+12 LL
-23 GKSAGDKPVG
+23 
-33 RRHANG
+33 
-39 RHAVRVSKFL
+39 HAVRVSKFL
-49 QAAVLAAGVL
+49 QVAVLAAGVL

-80 VWSAEECDAGLT
+80 VWSVEECDAGLT

-127 HTDEILR
+127 HTDETLR
-134 WSSENDWENSDHWLM
+134 WSSENDWENNDHWLM

-162 IYWERTNAKSY
+162 IYWERTNAKGY

-180 RENWQQASVFEEAP
+180 KENWQQASVFEEAP

-233 SVLELEVYGQLED
+233 SVQELEVYGQLED

-293 TMADTQVELGFI
+293 TIADTQVELGFI

-325 ELMEAD
+325 ERVEAD
-331 GERETVESDKKAEQD
+331 GERATVESDKKAEQD

-351 LEHSSAATLPEGFTA
+351 REHASAVTLPEGFTA
-366 MEWMPV
+366 MEWMPA
-372 SATGVIEPAGQEIP
+372 SSTGVIESAGQEIP
-386 SDEISEAAPGGASTG
+386 SDEISEAAPVVAPATSSS
-401 AVYSDWTTRSIRV
+401 SDWTTRFIRV

-435 LLQNVSAKKLADTEK
+435 LLQDVSVEKLADTEK

-459 FWKTAGDGEEWTQ
+459 FRKAVGDGKEWTQ

-498 RGVRWGCVALGQLWE
+498 RGVRWGCVALGQLLE
-513 KSEGQLPVGVLRD
+513 KSEGQLPTGVLRD

-547 LLYRIAEAL
+547 LLYRIAEEL
-556 SKHRMNTLQIHLND
+556 SKHQMNTLQIHLND

-597 DVKNEAGQSI
+597 DVRNRAGQSI

-673 KLAETI
+673 KLAEMI
-679 WSEYLIESDVFSGT
+679 WSEYLTESDVFSGT

-701 EYFGDQKA
+701 EYFGNQKA
-709 FVDYMKELS
+709 FVNYMKALS

-757 DWADP
+757 DWTDP

-771 IINSLSSSLYLI
+771 VINSLSSSLYLI

-798 KWQPNIFETQE
+798 KWQPNVFETQE
-809 RTWELPRWSRR
+809 RTWELPRWSSR

>member
-1 MKEKKT
+1 MREKKT
-7 GKDGK
+7 GKDSGR
-12 MLLHADRRLEN
+12 LL
-23 GKSAGDKPVG
+23 
-33 RRHANG
+33 
-39 RHAVRVSKFL
+39 HAVRVSKFL
-49 QAAVLAAGVL
+49 QVAVLAAGVL

-127 HTDEILR
+127 HTDETLR
-134 WSSENDWENSDHWLM
+134 WSSENDWENNDHWLM

-162 IYWERTNAKSY
+162 IYWERTNAKGY

-180 RENWQQASVFEEAP
+180 KENWQQASVFEEAP

-233 SVLELEVYGQLED
+233 SVQELEVYGQLED

-293 TMADTQVELGFI
+293 TIADTQVELGFI

-325 ELMEAD
+325 ERVEAD
-331 GERETVESDKKAEQD
+331 GERATVESDKKAEQD

-351 LEHSSAATLPEGFTA
+351 REHASAVTLPEGFTA
-366 MEWMPV
+366 MEWMPA
-372 SATGVIEPAGQEIP
+372 SATGVIESAGQEIP
-386 SDEISEAAPGGASTG
+386 SDEISEAAPVVAPATSSS
-401 AVYSDWTTRSIRV
+401 SDWTTRFIRV

-435 LLQNVSAKKLADTEK
+435 LLQDVSVEKLADTEK
-450 PTEGDIVLN
+450 PAEGDIVLN
-459 FWKTAGDGEEWTQ
+459 FRKTAGDGEEWTQ

-498 RGVRWGCVALGQLWE
+498 RGVRWGCVALGQLLE
-513 KSEGQLPVGVLRD
+513 KSEGQLPAGVLRD

-547 LLYRIAEAL
+547 LLYRIAEEL
-556 SKHRMNTLQIHLND
+556 SKHQMNTLQIHLND

-597 DVKNEAGQSI
+597 DVRNKAGQSI

-673 KLAETI
+673 KLAEMI
-679 WSEYLIESDVFSGT
+679 WSEYLTESDVFSGT

-701 EYFGDQKA
+701 EYFGNQKA
-709 FVDYMKELS
+709 FVDYMKALS

-757 DWADP
+757 DWTDP

-771 IINSLSSSLYLI
+771 VINSLSSSLYLI

-798 KWQPNIFETQE
+798 KWQPNVFETQE
-809 RTWELPRWSRR
+809 RTWELPRWSSR

>member
-1 MKEKKT
+1 MREKKT
-7 GKDGK
+7 GKDSGR
-12 MLLHADRRLEN
+12 LL
-23 GKSAGDKPVG
+23 
-33 RRHANG
+33 
-39 RHAVRVSKFL
+39 HAVRVSKFL
-49 QAAVLAAGVL
+49 QVAVLAAGVL

-127 HTDEILR
+127 HTDETLR
-134 WSSENDWENSDHWLM
+134 WSSENDWENNDHWLM

-162 IYWERTNAKSY
+162 IYWERTNAKGY

-180 RENWQQASVFEEAP
+180 KENWQQASVFEEAP

-233 SVLELEVYGQLED
+233 SVQELEVYRQLED

-293 TMADTQVELGFI
+293 TIADTQVQLGFI
-305 LEKDGETQELP
+305 LEKDGEMQELP

-325 ELMEAD
+325 ERVEAD
-331 GERETVESDKKAEQD
+331 GERATVESDKKAEQD

-351 LEHSSAATLPEGFTA
+351 REHASAVTLPEGFTA
-366 MEWMPV
+366 MEWMPA
-372 SATGVIEPAGQEIP
+372 SATGVIESAGQEIP
-386 SDEISEAAPGGASTG
+386 SDEISEAAPVVAPATSSS
-401 AVYSDWTTRSIRV
+401 SDWTTRFIRV

-435 LLQNVSAKKLADTEK
+435 LLQDVSVEKLADTEK
-450 PTEGDIVLN
+450 PAEGDIVLN
-459 FWKTAGDGEEWTQ
+459 FRKAVGDGKEWTQ

-513 KSEGQLPVGVLRD
+513 KSEGQLPAGVLRD

-547 LLYRIAEAL
+547 LLYRIAEEL
-556 SKHRMNTLQIHLND
+556 SKHQMNTLQIHLND

-597 DVKNEAGQSI
+597 DVRNKAGQSI

-679 WSEYLIESDVFSGT
+679 WSEYLTESDVFSGT

-701 EYFGDQKA
+701 EYFGNQKA
-709 FVDYMKELS
+709 FVDYMKALS

-757 DWADP
+757 DWIDP

-771 IINSLSSSLYLI
+771 VINSLSSSLYLI

-798 KWQPNIFETQE
+798 KWQPNVFETQE
-809 RTWELPRWSRR
+809 RTWELPRWSSR

>member
-1 MKEKKT
+1 MREKKT
-7 GKDGK
+7 GKDSGR
-12 MLLHADRRLEN
+12 LL
-23 GKSAGDKPVG
+23 
-33 RRHANG
+33 
-39 RHAVRVSKFL
+39 HAVRVSKFL
-49 QAAVLAAGVL
+49 QVAVLAAGVL

-100 ILQKKAKLTADSEE
+100 ILQKKAKLTADSKE

-127 HTDEILR
+127 HTDETLR
-134 WSSENDWENSDHWLM
+134 WSSENDWENNDHWLM

-162 IYWERTNAKSY
+162 IYWERTNAKGY

-180 RENWQQASVFEEAP
+180 KENWQQASVFEEAP

-233 SVLELEVYGQLED
+233 SVQELEVYRQLED

-293 TMADTQVELGFI
+293 TIADTQVQLGFI
-305 LEKDGETQELP
+305 LEKDGEMQELP

-325 ELMEAD
+325 ERVEAD
-331 GERETVESDKKAEQD
+331 GERATVESDKKAEQD

-351 LEHSSAATLPEGFTA
+351 REHASAVTLPEGFTA
-366 MEWMPV
+366 MEWMPA
-372 SATGVIEPAGQEIP
+372 SATGVIESAGQEIP
-386 SDEISEAAPGGASTG
+386 SDEISEAAPVVAPATSSS
-401 AVYSDWTTRSIRV
+401 SDWTTRFIRV

-435 LLQNVSAKKLADTEK
+435 LLQDVSVEKLADTEK
-450 PTEGDIVLN
+450 PAEGDIVLN
-459 FWKTAGDGEEWTQ
+459 FRKAVGDGKEWTQ

-513 KSEGQLPVGVLRD
+513 KSEGQLPAGVLRD

-547 LLYRIAEAL
+547 LLYRIAEEL
-556 SKHRMNTLQIHLND
+556 SKHQMNTLQIHLND

-597 DVKNEAGQSI
+597 DVRNKAGQSI

-679 WSEYLIESDVFSGT
+679 WSEYLTESDVFSGT

-701 EYFGDQKA
+701 EYFGNQKA
-709 FVDYMKELS
+709 FVDYMKALS

-757 DWADP
+757 DWTDP

-771 IINSLSSSLYLI
+771 VINSLSSSLYLI

-798 KWQPNIFETQE
+798 KWQPNVFETQE
-809 RTWELPRWSRR
+809 RTWELPRWSSR

>member
-7 GKDGK
+7 GKDSGR
-12 MLLHADRRLEN
+12 LL
-23 GKSAGDKPVG
+23 
-33 RRHANG
+33 
-39 RHAVRVSKFL
+39 HAVRVSKFL
-49 QAAVLAAGVL
+49 QVAVLAAGVL

-127 HTDEILR
+127 HTDETLR
-134 WSSENDWENSDHWLM
+134 WSSENDWENNDHWLM

-162 IYWERTNAKSY
+162 IYWERTNAKGY

-180 RENWQQASVFEEAP
+180 KENWQQASVFEEAP

-233 SVLELEVYGQLED
+233 SVQELEVYGQLED

-286 MDGKITD
+286 MDEKITD
-293 TMADTQVELGFI
+293 TIADTQVELGFI

-325 ELMEAD
+325 ERVEAD
-331 GERETVESDKKAEQD
+331 GERATVESDKKAEQD

-351 LEHSSAATLPEGFTA
+351 REHASAATLPEGFTA
-366 MEWMPV
+366 MEWMPA

-386 SDEISEAAPGGASTG
+386 SDEISEAAPATSSS
-401 AVYSDWTTRSIRV
+401 SDWTTRFIRV

-435 LLQNVSAKKLADTEK
+435 LLQDVSAKKLADTEK
-450 PTEGDIVLN
+450 PTQGDIVLN
-459 FWKTAGDGEEWTQ
+459 FRKAVGDGKEWTQ

-513 KSEGQLPVGVLRD
+513 KSEGQLPAGVLRD

-547 LLYRIAEAL
+547 LLYRIAEEL
-556 SKHRMNTLQIHLND
+556 SKHQMNTLQIHLND

-597 DVKNEAGQSI
+597 DVRNKAGQSI

-679 WSEYLIESDVFSGT
+679 WSEYLTESDVFSGT

-701 EYFGDQKA
+701 EYFGNQKA
-709 FVDYMKELS
+709 FVDYMKALS

-757 DWADP
+757 DWTDP

-771 IINSLSSSLYLI
+771 VINSLSSSLYLI

-798 KWQPNIFETQE
+798 KWQPNVFETQE
-809 RTWELPRWSRR
+809 RTWELPRWSSQ

>member
-7 GKDGK
+7 GKDSGR
-12 MLLHADRRLEN
+12 LL
-23 GKSAGDKPVG
+23 
-33 RRHANG
+33 
-39 RHAVRVSKFL
+39 HAVRVSKFL
-49 QAAVLAAGVL
+49 QVAVLAAGVL
-59 GMSAASQSMTEISE
+59 GMSAASQSMTEIAE

-127 HTDEILR
+127 HTDETLR
-134 WSSENDWENSDHWLM
+134 WSSENDWENNDHWLM

-162 IYWERTNAKSY
+162 IYWERTNAKGY

-180 RENWQQASVFEEAP
+180 KENWQQASVFEEAP

-233 SVLELEVYGQLED
+233 SVQELEVYGQLED

-293 TMADTQVELGFI
+293 TIADTQVELGFI
-305 LEKDGETQELP
+305 LEKDGEMQELP

-325 ELMEAD
+325 ELVETD
-331 GERETVESDKKAEQD
+331 GERATVESDKKAEQD

-351 LEHSSAATLPEGFTA
+351 REHASAATLPEGFTA
-366 MEWMPV
+366 MEWMPA

-386 SDEISEAAPGGASTG
+386 SDEISEAAPVTSS
-401 AVYSDWTTRSIRV
+401 YSDWTTRFIRV

-422 RTAQLFATELSGQ
+422 RTAQLFATELSRQ
-435 LLQNVSAKKLADTEK
+435 LLQDVSAKKLADTEK

-459 FWKTAGDGEEWTQ
+459 FWKVAGDGEEWTQ

-513 KSEGQLPVGVLRD
+513 KSEGQLPAGVLRD

-547 LLYRIAEAL
+547 LLYRIAEEL
-556 SKHRMNTLQIHLND
+556 SKHQMNTLQIHLND

-597 DVKNEAGQSI
+597 DVRNKAGQSI

-673 KLAETI
+673 KLAEMI
-679 WSEYLIESDVFSGT
+679 WSEYLTESDVFSGT

-701 EYFGDQKA
+701 EYFGNQKA
-709 FVDYMKELS
+709 FVDYMKALS

-757 DWADP
+757 DWTDP

-771 IINSLSSSLYLI
+771 VINSLSSSLYLI

-798 KWQPNIFETQE
+798 KWQPNVFETQE
-809 RTWELPRWSRR
+809 RTWELPRWSSR

>member
-7 GKDGK
+7 GKDSGR
-12 MLLHADRRLEN
+12 LL
-23 GKSAGDKPVG
+23 
-33 RRHANG
+33 
-39 RHAVRVSKFL
+39 HAVRVSKFL
-49 QAAVLAAGVL
+49 QVAVLAAGVL

-127 HTDEILR
+127 HTDETLR
-134 WSSENDWENSDHWLM
+134 WSSENDWENNDHWLM

-180 RENWQQASVFEEAP
+180 KENWQQVSVFEEAP

-233 SVLELEVYGQLED
+233 SVQELEVYGQLED

-293 TMADTQVELGFI
+293 TIADTQVELGFI
-305 LEKDGETQELP
+305 LEKDGEMQELP

-325 ELMEAD
+325 ERGEAD
-331 GERETVESDKKAEQD
+331 GERATVESDKKAEQD

-351 LEHSSAATLPEGFTA
+351 REHASAATLPEGFTA
-366 MEWMPV
+366 MEWMPA

-386 SDEISEAAPGGASTG
+386 SDEISEAAPVTSSS
-401 AVYSDWTTRSIRV
+401 SDWTTRFIRV

-435 LLQNVSAKKLADTEK
+435 LLQDVSVEKLADTEK
-450 PTEGDIVLN
+450 PAEGDIALN

-498 RGVRWGCVALGQLWE
+498 RGVRWGCVALEQLLE
-513 KSEGQLPVGVLRD
+513 KSEGQLPAGVLRD

-547 LLYRIAEAL
+547 LLYRIAEEL
-556 SKHRMNTLQIHLND
+556 SKHQMNTLQIHLND

-597 DVKNEAGQSI
+597 DVRNRAGQSI

-673 KLAETI
+673 KLAEMI
-679 WSEYLIESDVFSGT
+679 WSEYLTESDVFSGT

-701 EYFGDQKA
+701 EYFGNQKA
-709 FVDYMKELS
+709 FVDYMKALS

-771 IINSLSSSLYLI
+771 VINSLSSSLYLI

-798 KWQPNIFETQE
+798 KWQPNVFETQE
-809 RTWELPRWSRR
+809 RTWELPRWSSR

>member
-1 MKEKKT
+1 MREKKT
-7 GKDGK
+7 GKDSGR
-12 MLLHADRRLEN
+12 LL
-23 GKSAGDKPVG
+23 
-33 RRHANG
+33 
-39 RHAVRVSKFL
+39 HAVRVSKFL
-49 QAAVLAAGVL
+49 QVAVLAAGVL

-127 HTDEILR
+127 HTDETLR
-134 WSSENDWENSDHWLM
+134 WSSENDWENNDHWLM

-162 IYWERTNAKSY
+162 IYWERTNAKGY

-180 RENWQQASVFEEAP
+180 KENWQQASVFEEAP

-222 ESDLSL
+222 GSDLSL

-233 SVLELEVYGQLED
+233 SVQELEVYRQLED

-293 TMADTQVELGFI
+293 TIADTQVQLGFI
-305 LEKDGETQELP
+305 LEKDGEMQELP

-325 ELMEAD
+325 ERVEAD
-331 GERETVESDKKAEQD
+331 GERATVESDKKAEQD

-351 LEHSSAATLPEGFTA
+351 REHASAVTLPEGFTA
-366 MEWMPV
+366 MEWMPA
-372 SATGVIEPAGQEIP
+372 SATGVIESAGQEIP
-386 SDEISEAAPGGASTG
+386 SDEISEAAPVVAPATSSS
-401 AVYSDWTTRSIRV
+401 SDWTTRFIRV

-435 LLQNVSAKKLADTEK
+435 LLQDVSVEKLADTEK

-459 FWKTAGDGEEWTQ
+459 FRKAVGDGKEWTQ

-498 RGVRWGCVALGQLWE
+498 RGVRWGCVALGQLLE
-513 KSEGQLPVGVLRD
+513 KSEGQLPTGVLRD

-547 LLYRIAEAL
+547 LLYRIAEEL
-556 SKHRMNTLQIHLND
+556 SKHQMNTLQIHLND

-597 DVKNEAGQSI
+597 DVRNRAGQSI

-673 KLAETI
+673 KLAEMI
-679 WSEYLIESDVFSGT
+679 WSEYLTESDVFSGT

-701 EYFGDQKA
+701 EYFGNQKA
-709 FVDYMKELS
+709 FVNYMKALS

-757 DWADP
+757 DWTDP

-771 IINSLSSSLYLI
+771 VINSLSSSLYLI

-798 KWQPNIFETQE
+798 KWQPNVFETQE
-809 RTWELPRWSRR
+809 RTWELPRWSSR

>member
-1 MKEKKT
+1 MREKKT
-7 GKDGK
+7 GKDSGR
-12 MLLHADRRLEN
+12 LL
-23 GKSAGDKPVG
+23 
-33 RRHANG
+33 
-39 RHAVRVSKFL
+39 HAVRVSKFL
-49 QAAVLAAGVL
+49 QVAVLAAGVL

-127 HTDEILR
+127 HTDETLR
-134 WSSENDWENSDHWLM
+134 WSSENDWENNEHWLM

-162 IYWERTNAKSY
+162 IYWERTNAKGY

-180 RENWQQASVFEEAP
+180 KENWQQASVFEEAP

-233 SVLELEVYGQLED
+233 SVQELEVYRQLED

-293 TMADTQVELGFI
+293 TIADTQVQLGFI
-305 LEKDGETQELP
+305 LEKDGEMQELP

-325 ELMEAD
+325 ERVEAD
-331 GERETVESDKKAEQD
+331 GERATVESDKKAEQD

-351 LEHSSAATLPEGFTA
+351 REHASAVTLPEGFTA
-366 MEWMPV
+366 MEWMPA
-372 SATGVIEPAGQEIP
+372 SATGVIESAGQEIP
-386 SDEISEAAPGGASTG
+386 SDEISEAAPVVAPATSSS
-401 AVYSDWTTRSIRV
+401 SDWTTRFIRV

-435 LLQNVSAKKLADTEK
+435 LLQDVSVEKLADTEK

-459 FWKTAGDGEEWTQ
+459 FRKAVGDGKEWTQ

-498 RGVRWGCVALGQLWE
+498 RGVRWGCVALGQLLE
-513 KSEGQLPVGVLRD
+513 KSEGQLPTGVLRD

-547 LLYRIAEAL
+547 LLYRIAEEL
-556 SKHRMNTLQIHLND
+556 SKHQMNTLQIHLND

-597 DVKNEAGQSI
+597 DVRNRAGQSI

-673 KLAETI
+673 KLAEMI
-679 WSEYLIESDVFSGT
+679 WSEYLTESDVFSGT

-701 EYFGDQKA
+701 EYFGNQKA
-709 FVDYMKELS
+709 FVNYMKALS

-757 DWADP
+757 DWTDP

-771 IINSLSSSLYLI
+771 VINSLSSSLYLI

-798 KWQPNIFETQE
+798 KWQPNVFETQE
-809 RTWELPRWSRR
+809 RTWELPRWSSR

>member
-7 GKDGK
+7 GKDSGR
-12 MLLHADRRLEN
+12 LL
-23 GKSAGDKPVG
+23 
-33 RRHANG
+33 
-39 RHAVRVSKFL
+39 HAVRVSKFL
-49 QAAVLAAGVL
+49 QVAVLATGVL

-127 HTDEILR
+127 HTDETLR
-134 WSSENDWENSDHWLM
+134 WSSENDWENNDHWLM

-162 IYWERTNAKSY
+162 IYWERTNAKGY

-180 RENWQQASVFEEAP
+180 KENWQQASVFEEAP

-233 SVLELEVYGQLED
+233 SVQELEVYGQLED

-293 TMADTQVELGFI
+293 TIADTQVELGFI
-305 LEKDGETQELP
+305 LEKDGEMQELP

-325 ELMEAD
+325 ERVEAD
-331 GERETVESDKKAEQD
+331 GERATVESDKKAEQD

-351 LEHSSAATLPEGFTA
+351 REHASAATLPEGFTA
-366 MEWMPV
+366 MEWMPA

-386 SDEISEAAPGGASTG
+386 SDEISEAAPVTSS
-401 AVYSDWTTRSIRV
+401 YSDWTTRFIRV

-435 LLQNVSAKKLADTEK
+435 LLQDVSVEKLADTEK
-450 PTEGDIVLN
+450 PAEGDIALN

-498 RGVRWGCVALGQLWE
+498 RGVRWGCVALGQLLE
-513 KSEGQLPVGVLRD
+513 KSEGQLPAGVLRD

-547 LLYRIAEAL
+547 LLYRIAEEL
-556 SKHRMNTLQIHLND
+556 PKHQMNTLQIHLND

-597 DVKNEAGQSI
+597 DVRNKAGQSI

-673 KLAETI
+673 KLAEMI
-679 WSEYLIESDVFSGT
+679 WSEYLTESDVFSGT

-701 EYFGDQKA
+701 EYFGNQKA

-771 IINSLSSSLYLI
+771 VINSLSSSLYLI

-798 KWQPNIFETQE
+798 KWQPNVFETQE
-809 RTWELPRWSRR
+809 RTWELPRWSSR

>member
-1 MKEKKT
+1 MREKKT
-7 GKDGK
+7 GKDSGR
-12 MLLHADRRLEN
+12 LL
-23 GKSAGDKPVG
+23 
-33 RRHANG
+33 
-39 RHAVRVSKFL
+39 HAVRVSKFL
-49 QAAVLAAGVL
+49 QVAVLAAGVL

-100 ILQKKAKLTADSEE
+100 ILQKKTKLTADSEE

-127 HTDEILR
+127 HTDETLR
-134 WSSENDWENSDHWLM
+134 WSSENDWENNDHWLM

-162 IYWERTNAKSY
+162 IYWERTNAKGY

-180 RENWQQASVFEEAP
+180 KENWQQASVFEEAP

-233 SVLELEVYGQLED
+233 SVQELEVYRQLED

-293 TMADTQVELGFI
+293 TIADTQVQLGFI
-305 LEKDGETQELP
+305 LEKDGEMQELP

-325 ELMEAD
+325 ERVEAD
-331 GERETVESDKKAEQD
+331 GERATVESDKKAEQD

-351 LEHSSAATLPEGFTA
+351 REHASAVTLPEGFTA
-366 MEWMPV
+366 MEWMPA
-372 SATGVIEPAGQEIP
+372 SATGVIESAGQEIP
-386 SDEISEAAPGGASTG
+386 SDEISEAAPVVAPATSSS
-401 AVYSDWTTRSIRV
+401 SDWTTRFIRV

-435 LLQNVSAKKLADTEK
+435 LLQDVSVEKLADTEK

-459 FWKTAGDGEEWTQ
+459 FRKAVGDGKEWTQ

-498 RGVRWGCVALGQLWE
+498 RGVRWGCVALGQLLE
-513 KSEGQLPVGVLRD
+513 KSEGQLPTGVLRD

-547 LLYRIAEAL
+547 LLYRIAEEL
-556 SKHRMNTLQIHLND
+556 SKHQMNTLQIHLND

-597 DVKNEAGQSI
+597 DVRNRAGQSI

-673 KLAETI
+673 KLAEMI
-679 WSEYLIESDVFSGT
+679 WSEYLTESDVFSGT

-701 EYFGDQKA
+701 EYFGNQKA
-709 FVDYMKELS
+709 FVNYMKALS

-757 DWADP
+757 DWTDP

-771 IINSLSSSLYLI
+771 VINSLSSSLYLI

-798 KWQPNIFETQE
+798 KWQPNVFETQE
-809 RTWELPRWSRR
+809 RTWELPRWSSR

>member
-1 MKEKKT
+1 MREKKT
-7 GKDGK
+7 GKDSGR
-12 MLLHADRRLEN
+12 LL
-23 GKSAGDKPVG
+23 
-33 RRHANG
+33 
-39 RHAVRVSKFL
+39 HAVRVSKFL
-49 QAAVLAAGVL
+49 QVAVLAAGVL

-127 HTDEILR
+127 HTDETLR
-134 WSSENDWENSDHWLM
+134 WSSENDWENNDHWLM

-162 IYWERTNAKSY
+162 IYWERTNAKGY

-180 RENWQQASVFEEAP
+180 KENWQQASVFEEAP

-233 SVLELEVYGQLED
+233 SVQELEVYRQLED

-293 TMADTQVELGFI
+293 TIADTQVELGFI
-305 LEKDGETQELP
+305 LEKDGEMQELP

-325 ELMEAD
+325 ERVEAD
-331 GERETVESDKKAEQD
+331 GERATVESDKKAEQD

-351 LEHSSAATLPEGFTA
+351 REHASAVTLPEGFTA
-366 MEWMPV
+366 MEWMPA
-372 SATGVIEPAGQEIP
+372 SATGVIESAGQEIP
-386 SDEISEAAPGGASTG
+386 SDEISEAAPVVAPATSSS
-401 AVYSDWTTRSIRV
+401 SDWTTRFIRV

-435 LLQNVSAKKLADTEK
+435 LLQDVSVEKLADTEK

-459 FWKTAGDGEEWTQ
+459 FRKAVGDGKEWTQ

-498 RGVRWGCVALGQLWE
+498 RGVRWGCVALGQLLE
-513 KSEGQLPVGVLRD
+513 KSEGQLPAGVLRD

-547 LLYRIAEAL
+547 LLYRIAEEL
-556 SKHRMNTLQIHLND
+556 SKHQMNTLQIHLND

-597 DVKNEAGQSI
+597 DVRNRAGQSI

-617 EFAQFIEDA
+617 EFAQFIEDV

-673 KLAETI
+673 KLAEMI
-679 WSEYLIESDVFSGT
+679 WSEYLTESDVFSGT

-701 EYFGDQKA
+701 EYFGNQKA
-709 FVDYMKELS
+709 FVNYMKALS

-757 DWADP
+757 DWTDP

-771 IINSLSSSLYLI
+771 VINSLSSSLYLI

-798 KWQPNIFETQE
+798 KWQPNVFETQE
-809 RTWELPRWSRR
+809 RTWELPRWSSR

>member
-7 GKDGK
+7 GKDSGR
-12 MLLHADRRLEN
+12 LL
-23 GKSAGDKPVG
+23 
-33 RRHANG
+33 
-39 RHAVRVSKFL
+39 HAVRVSKFL
-49 QAAVLAAGVL
+49 QVAVLAAGVL
-59 GMSAASQSMTEISE
+59 GMSAASQSMTEIAE

-127 HTDEILR
+127 HTDETLR
-134 WSSENDWENSDHWLM
+134 WSSENDWENNDHWLM

-162 IYWERTNAKSY
+162 IYWERTNAKGY

-180 RENWQQASVFEEAP
+180 KENWQQASVFEEAP

-233 SVLELEVYGQLED
+233 SVQELEVYGQLED

-293 TMADTQVELGFI
+293 TIADTQVELGFI
-305 LEKDGETQELP
+305 LEKDGEMQELP

-325 ELMEAD
+325 ELVETD
-331 GERETVESDKKAEQD
+331 GERATVESDKKAEQD

-351 LEHSSAATLPEGFTA
+351 REHASAATLPEGFTA
-366 MEWMPV
+366 MEWMPA

-386 SDEISEAAPGGASTG
+386 SDEISEAAPVTSS
-401 AVYSDWTTRSIRV
+401 YSDWTTRFIRV

-422 RTAQLFATELSGQ
+422 RTAQLFATELSRQ
-435 LLQNVSAKKLADTEK
+435 LLQDVSAKKLADTEK

-459 FWKTAGDGEEWTQ
+459 FWKVAGDGEEWTQ

-483 EAESPGVISISARTK
+483 ETESPGVISISARTK

-513 KSEGQLPVGVLRD
+513 KSEGQLPAGVLRD

-547 LLYRIAEAL
+547 LLYRIAEEL
-556 SKHRMNTLQIHLND
+556 SKHQMNTLQIHLND

-653 GLSGDPESVDQL
+653 GLSGNPESVDQL

-673 KLAETI
+673 KLTETI
-679 WSEYLIESDVFSGT
+679 WSEYLIASDVFSGT

-701 EYFGDQKA
+701 EYFGNQKA

-771 IINSLSSSLYLI
+771 VINSLSSSLYLI

-798 KWQPNIFETQE
+798 KWQPNVFETQE
-809 RTWELPRWSRR
+809 RTWELPRWSSR